1 MNKYADGGKHS
12 DMAKDK
18 PMMKKV
24 AKAEVMAHEAKMHGK
39 KMADGGAVKPK
50 MPHNP
55 AKANLKAPT
64 NHWAAHGDR
73 VFKKM
78 ADGGMACGY
87 RSPQDYGKKK

>member
-1 MNKYADGGKHS
+1 MADMLARVAPLKTTARKRSNHMEMKMKKYADGGKHS

-39 KMADGGAVKPK
+39 KMADGGFLKKP
-50 MPHNP
+50 MM
-55 AKANLKAPT
+55 
-64 NHWAAHGDR
+64 
-73 VFKKM
+73 KM
-78 ADGGMACGY
+78 ADGGACGH